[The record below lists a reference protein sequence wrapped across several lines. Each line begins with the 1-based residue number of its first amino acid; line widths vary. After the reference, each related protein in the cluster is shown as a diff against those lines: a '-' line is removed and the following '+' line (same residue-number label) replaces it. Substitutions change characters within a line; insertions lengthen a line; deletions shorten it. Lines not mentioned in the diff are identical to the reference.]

1 MNKKDIL
8 ELKRRLSKT
17 DCTITKMC
25 GCYVDANRNK
35 VVKIS
40 ETFLNLDDEEF
51 YKYLEIARKCLSGT
65 IGNNLLKLEFP
76 LIEEEAGGK
85 QQFLLGLR
93 ASELKNEDL
102 LDRFYDLII
111 EHYEFAG
118 NYLILLF
125 HDTYDVITK
134 TSDNMKVDESEEV
147 YDYLLCAICPV
158 CLSKP
163 GLGYREEENRIGARI
178 RDWVVGAPDVGFLF
192 PAFSERSSDI
202 HALTYYVKDAKD
214 SHPDFVQ
221 DALGCGSKRTATEQ
235 KQTFHSIVKKALGP
249 ESEDSEEKLLQIQE
263 SLQEK
268 ICTDDDIPFEEEPIL
283 TPEVIEEVLS
293 ENGIVGEK
301 ARIIQAEVSKEFE
314 NGLPEVKNLI
324 DEKALEKNA
333 REKEEETLRL
343 QVQELQRELVQKT
356 FLAKDEEG
364 NEPNKIYDVI
374 LRVKPEKASQIKS
387 EIIAGQKYLVI
398 PMEENE
404 HINLNGINTQV

>member
-1 MNKKDIL
+1 MTKKDIL

-40 ETFLNLDDEEF
+40 ETFLNLEDDEF
-51 YKYLEIARKCLSGT
+51 YKYLEIARKCLSGN
-65 IGNNLLKLEFP
+65 IGNNLLKLDFP
-76 LIEEEAGGK
+76 LAEEEAGGK

-102 LDRFYDLII
+102 LDTFYDLII
-111 EHYEFAG
+111 EHYDFVG

-192 PAFSERSSDI
+192 PAFSDRSSDV

-221 DALGCGSKRTATEQ
+221 NALGCGSKRTATEQ
-235 KQTFHSIVKKALGP
+235 KQTFHAIVKNVLGP
-249 ESEDSEEKLLQIQE
+249 ESEDSDEKLLQIQE

-268 ICTDDDIPFEEEPIL
+268 ICVDEDLVVDTEPLL

-293 ENGIVGEK
+293 ENGITGEK
-301 ARIIQAEVSKEFE
+301 ARIIKEEVHKEFE
-314 NGLPEVKNLI
+314 NALPEVKNLI

-374 LRVKPEKASQIKS
+374 LRVKPEKAAKIKS
-387 EIIAGQKYLVI
+387 EVIQGQKYLVI